1 MRTAIPVVNR
11 SASVSSAAESCHN
24 YKNEWAYDDS
34 GVVSYPGRVVGDF
47 EVLDEL
53 ANKREDE
60 GEGDLSVMTRIRSTF
75 ERESRGSGC
84 TGSANRIKHRTSTC
98 SVDSKRALEKPLRTQ
113 IADLCT
119 HSAATVSFPS
129 PHRLRHLG
137 SSAPLEA
144 AAVVPAQTCC
154 SMRFL
159 SRRSSQRSTDRRS
172 YAGVRCCCRVVGR
185 SPKRR

>member
-11 SASVSSAAESCHN
+11 SASVSSAAESCED

-60 GEGDLSVMTRIRSTF
+60 GEGDLSVTTRIRPIF

-84 TGSANRIKHRTSTC
+84 TGSANRIRHRTSTC
-98 SVDSKRALEKPLRTQ
+98 SVGIKGIRVTSSNANSQPL
-113 IADLCT
+113 
-119 HSAATVSFPS
+119 HSLSGNGVLSFTSS
-129 PHRLRHLG
+129 PASFGVLG
-137 SSAPLEA
+137 AFGSNG
-144 AAVVPAQTCC
+144 
-154 SMRFL
+154 
-159 SRRSSQRSTDRRS
+159 RRSCSDVLPDAVPRAALIAAPSYMRS
-172 YAGVRCCCRVVGR
+172 YASVRCCC
-185 SPKRR
+185 